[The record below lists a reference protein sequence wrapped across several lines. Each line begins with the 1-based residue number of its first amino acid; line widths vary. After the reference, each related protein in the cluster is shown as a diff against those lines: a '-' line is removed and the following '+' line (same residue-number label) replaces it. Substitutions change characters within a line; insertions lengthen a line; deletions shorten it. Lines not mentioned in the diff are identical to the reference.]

1 MMRFKEI
8 LLVDDEQKVL
18 KALKRE
24 LQGRVGV
31 IHCAS
36 SAAEALQILA
46 ENPVELVISDY
57 KMPGRDGAELVID
70 IRKQYPYVMTI
81 ILSGQADLS
90 GISKALNEGQLYRFI
105 KKPWDIQQLLE
116 AIEDSF
122 KEAETRHGLDCMT
135 GLKNLQRLN
144 LYVEQLRQQMQQLP
158 IVVIVHISGVK
169 RVNEHYG
176 FQTGNRLLCDIAR
189 HLYQDDDTQDLYRQG
204 NNYLFLLPVDKN
216 LYDRVQQLNQ
226 HIQSRHTFDSQV
238 EYRASVHLME
248 LPAQGEITTD
258 YLSEHIYSHSFPFE
272 GNESLHIICE
282 NPVSSDI
289 YQLFAIQKGL
299 QNEEFLAFYQP
310 QWNIRQHCLEGM
322 EALARWQNKN
332 GQVSAPVNFFSLLDK
347 YNIIELLTEKI
358 LQCVVTFIKENN
370 ALLED
375 LHISI
380 NVPGRML
387 IYGEFFDLLEKC
399 TSLDR
404 QIISK
409 LSVEITEQDCI
420 DNFSKAKSE
429 LKRLKSLG
437 ISCALDD
444 FGTGYS
450 GYEYLY
456 EMPFDVLKID
466 GRFVQSIGEHEAT
479 NVVLQSMIDSAR
491 TLHMTV
497 VAEWVETQEQ
507 VDLLDKLGCS
517 VIQGHLVGE
526 ALSPEALVKFLSK

>member
-24 LQGRVGV
+24 LRGRVGV

-36 SAAEALQILA
+36 SADEALQILA

-70 IRKQYPYVMTI
+70 IRRQYPYVMTI

-90 GISKALNEGQLYRFI
+90 GISRALNEGQLYRFI
-105 KKPWDIQQLLE
+105 KKPWKIQQLLE
-116 AIEDSF
+116 AIKDSF
-122 KEAETRHGLDCMT
+122 REAETRHGLDCMT
-135 GLKNLQRLN
+135 GLKNLLRLN
-144 LYVEQLRQQMQQLP
+144 QYVDQLRQQMEQLP

-169 RVNEHYG
+169 AVNENYG

-189 HLYQDDDTQDLYRQG
+189 HLYQDDDAQDLYRQG
-204 NNYLFLLPVDKN
+204 NNYLFLLPVDKH

-226 HIQSRHTFDSQV
+226 HIRSRHTFDREIEFCS
-238 EYRASVHLME
+238 SVHLME
-248 LPAQGEITTD
+248 LPVQEEMTAG
-258 YLSEHIYSHSFPFE
+258 YLSERIHSHSFPFE
-272 GNESLHIICE
+272 GDSSLNIICE
-282 NPVSSDI
+282 DPLTSDI

-299 QNEEFLAFYQP
+299 QNDEFLAFYQP
-310 QWNIRQHCLEGM
+310 QWNIRQQRLEGM
-322 EALARWQNKN
+322 EALARWQNTKGN
-332 GQVSAPVNFFSLLDK
+332 VFSPVNFFSVLDK

-358 LQCVVTFIKENN
+358 LQCVVVFIEENN
-370 ALLED
+370 ALLEN

-387 IYGEFFDLLEKC
+387 IDGEFFELLEKC
-399 TSLDR
+399 TKLDK
-404 QIISK
+404 QLISK

-420 DNFSKAKSE
+420 DNFARAKSE

-444 FGTGYS
+444 FGTGYA

-466 GRFVQSIGEHEAT
+466 GRFVQSIGEHQAT

-491 TLHMTV
+491 TLNMKV
-497 VAEWVETQEQ
+497 IAEWVETQEQ
-507 VDLLDKLGCS
+507 VDLLRKLGCS

-526 ALSPEALVKFLSK
+526 ALSPEALVEYLSK